1 MIVQFFR
8 YGDGLSKGPLNY
20 LLGKDRQREHAS
32 ILSGNEQE
40 VAELIDSSPFTKKY
54 TSGCLSFYE
63 DDLPEEA
70 KNKIMREFEHCL
82 FPGLSQDNYRVLW
95 IEHKDKFNPD
105 TGKNRLELNFLIP
118 NVEILTGQRLQPFY
132 HKADLPRVDLLKK
145 ILNFKFSLRDPNDP
159 ENQQATT
166 LRKNLPKDIKEF
178 RERLNHY
185 AEQEVQDGR
194 ISDRTSMIQ
203 WLKELGYE
211 VTKEA
216 KKSLSIK
223 NPYGDEKRPIRLTG
237 LIYEQ
242 DFRTGTE
249 GHSLTAKASERYR
262 EEARERYQSDL
273 QRYQEQLDR
282 KSRELEGK
290 YRLSERGYTDPSQR
304 IDSPVIAN
312 DGGRHQKPES
322 PPNQNNHRASAAAEA
337 TSGRPESELAKIQP
351 LEPRNHRSSE
361 AEKSPYFIEYS
372 PSLSSSY
379 FAYQQYLSR
388 LREQKQAER
397 DPGPKREVTAD
408 RSDHTAEDPRVSN
421 YHHRPVQSEIKAI
434 GNHHEQDLRSSVV
447 GSYRRATATA
457 EEATARASESLR
469 AYTDTNR
476 HHRGTASVR
485 TNHETASVSHSGSSE
500 GVSAGTATD
509 LARKS
514 LRAIIKDFTS
524 KLGQTVER
532 TFREFGE
539 WFKHREA
546 DQSSLGPDL
555 AEASATRNRE
565 ADQATSRSNTD
576 EIGLSRAVSRE
587 IRGFD
592 TAGIFKAL
600 DELDRRKVAK
610 KNLDN
615 DYDSPMPF

>member
-8 YGDGLSKGPLNY
+8 YGGGLSKGPLNY

-40 VAELIDSSPFTKKY
+40 VAELIDSSPFAKKY

-63 DDLPEEA
+63 DDLPQEA
-70 KNKIMREFEHCL
+70 KHRIMQEFERCL

-95 IEHKDKFNPD
+95 IEHKDKFNPE

-145 ILNFKFSLRDPNDP
+145 ILNFEFSLRDPNAP

-185 AEQEVQDGR
+185 AEQEIQEGR
-194 ISDRTSMIQ
+194 IYDRASMTQ

-249 GHSLTAKASERYR
+249 GYSLTAKASERYR

-290 YRLSERGYTDPSQR
+290 YRLSEGGYTDPSQR

-312 DGGRHQKPES
+312 DSGRHQTPES
-322 PPNQNNHRASAAAEA
+322 LSEQNNHRASAAAES

-351 LEPRNHRSSE
+351 LEPRDHRSSE
-361 AEKSPYFIEYS
+361 AEKSPYFIDYS
-372 PSLSSSY
+372 PSLSSTY
-379 FAYQQYLSR
+379 FAYQQHLSR
-388 LREQKQAER
+388 VRGQEQDER
-397 DPGPKREVTAD
+397 DPSQRSTFTAD
-408 RSDHTAEDPRVSN
+408 RSIDKSKDSAIQRNHVSDVQIEKWEVDEQFRSPVVVDYRRTAAAAQAATAAARRSLDAYSEAVSDNSRIRDLHQKLAREQQEQLTSNELLSGSDREAVQTNYLRAFFTDFTRQLSQRFKSACDEISEFFGLRKRVESLVRPDTAES
-421 YHHRPVQSEIKAI
+421 
-434 GNHHEQDLRSSVV
+434 
-447 GSYRRATATA
+447 
-457 EEATARASESLR
+457 
-469 AYTDTNR
+469 
-476 HHRGTASVR
+476 
-485 TNHETASVSHSGSSE
+485 
-500 GVSAGTATD
+500 SAGRD
-509 LARKS
+509 
-514 LRAIIKDFTS
+514 
-524 KLGQTVER
+524 
-532 TFREFGE
+532 
-539 WFKHREA
+539 REA
-546 DQSSLGPDL
+546 NQTTKRDARNEISISRVLSKETTRFDAAPIFTALEVLNQRKEQRK
-555 AEASATRNRE
+555 EAL
-565 ADQATSRSNTD
+565 
-576 EIGLSRAVSRE
+576 I
-587 IRGFD
+587 
-592 TAGIFKAL
+592 
-600 DELDRRKVAK
+600 
-610 KNLDN
+610 KNQH
-615 DYDSPMPF
+615 DSPEP

>member
-397 DPGPKREVTAD
+397 NQRQASTFESDRSRNQSEDSGIQRSPIKSLQIEKREVNEQF
-408 RSDHTAEDPRVSN
+408 RSP
-421 YHHRPVQSEIKAI
+421 II
-434 GNHHEQDLRSSVV
+434 GD
-447 GSYRRATATA
+447 YRRTATA
-457 EEATARASESLR
+457 AQEATAAARRSLEAYSKAVFDNSRVREIHPSIEREQQPDSRGSEKIQEPSGEAFQANYLRAFFTDFTGRLSERFKSACDEVSEFFGLRKRVESLVKSDI
-469 AYTDTNR
+469 A
-476 HHRGTASVR
+476 
-485 TNHETASVSHSGSSE
+485 EP
-500 GVSAGTATD
+500 SAD
-509 LARKS
+509 R
-514 LRAIIKDFTS
+514 D
-524 KLGQTVER
+524 
-532 TFREFGE
+532 
-539 WFKHREA
+539 REA
-546 DQSSLGPDL
+546 DQTTQRDTGKEIRLSRVLSEETTRFDAAPILTAL
-555 AEASATRNRE
+555 SELNRRKKLRREASKR
-565 ADQATSRSNTD
+565 
-576 EIGLSRAVSRE
+576 
-587 IRGFD
+587 
-592 TAGIFKAL
+592 
-600 DELDRRKVAK
+600 
-610 KNLDN
+610 N
-615 DYDSPMPF
+615 DYDSPSPFS